1 MTYAAKARLFL
12 TLKNNAKIL
21 EVPGFQFTPYEPE
34 GAMIHMYSLQ
44 HDQPKDII
52 IRLKV
57 PDVLTNDVRCPFS
70 SFSFFFLIYLNIQV
84 DISKYLDIEFHAET
98 AAKPTIIQQGVEKKH
113 LDNDE
118 ISNLRLKL
126 VDIVSK

>member
-1 MTYAAKARLFL
+1 M
-12 TLKNNAKIL
+12 KNNAKIL
-21 EVPGFQFTPYEPE
+21 DVPGFQFTPYEPE

-44 HDQPKDII
+44 HDQPKDIV

-57 PDVLTNDVRCPFS
+57 PDDLADNVRFFS
-70 SFSFFFLIYLNIQV
+70 RSLLFLLILNIQV

-98 AAKPTIIQQGVEKKH
+98 AAKPTIVQQGVEYKH

-118 ISNLRLKL
+118 ISHLRLKL
-126 VDIVSK
+126 VDIISK